1 MTANRRTV
9 SSVLTIIEDPAEVA
23 AAMEGTLIVEGK
35 PALVVRGG
43 DTARTVAAI
52 YRSLAASKDWSG
64 SDFKLSA
71 RNRGLVHR
79 DKFNGI
85 GKVTAY
91 EFEKYVERDFCLCEV
106 LTNTDG
112 TNLRISKDQPVLAII
127 KQCPRFSAQLW
138 QQRRWLQDPELA
150 LFEWVKE

>member
-1 MTANRRTV
+1 MTANTRTV
-9 SSVLTIIEDPAEVA
+9 SSVLTIIEDPLEVQA
-23 AAMEGTLIVEGK
+23 ALDGNLKVEGK
-35 PALVVRGG
+35 PVLVCRGG

-64 SDFKLSA
+64 SAFKLSS
-71 RNRGLVHR
+71 RNKGLVHR

-106 LTNTDG
+106 LTSADG
-112 TNLRISKDQPVLAII
+112 TCLHLSKNKPVLAIM
-127 KQCPRFSAQLW
+127 KKCPRFSGVLW
-138 QQRRWLQDPELA
+138 QQRRWLQDSELSM
-150 LFEWVKE
+150 FQWSDV